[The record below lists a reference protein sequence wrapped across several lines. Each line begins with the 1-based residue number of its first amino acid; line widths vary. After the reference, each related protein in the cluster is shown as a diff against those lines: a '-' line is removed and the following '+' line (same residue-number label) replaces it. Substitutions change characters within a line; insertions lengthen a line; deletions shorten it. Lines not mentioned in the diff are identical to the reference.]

1 MRTNHTWLTHNL
13 RTKATLV
20 LIMLAIGTF
29 TLFAAANTYEV
40 VAKKDLPFSNV
51 IKPIAIT
58 TSPSLDSSY
67 RTAVRSEFV
76 VGSFGIPKKIKL
88 SETKQ
93 HLDIIPAQL
102 SEAGWIASAGLAQTF
117 ITADQEQ
124 KVFGNAV
131 IYLRHNT
138 STTQY
143 LGDVLDGDI
152 INIVTTEGWQ
162 LGYRVASTSPDPSDL
177 TNNRANI
184 SKIVV
189 IMIDDETSA
198 IKSFSAT
205 LAKVGTKI

>member
-1 MRTNHTWLTHNL
+1 MRTNHTLLTHNL
-13 RTKATLV
+13 RTKTTLV

-40 VAKKDLPFSNV
+40 VAKRDLPFSNV
-51 IKPIAIT
+51 IKPITIT
-58 TSPSLDSSY
+58 TSSSLDNNY
-67 RTAVRSEFV
+67 RTAVRSDFV
-76 VGSFGIPKKIKL
+76 VGSFGTPKKIKL

-162 LGYRVASTSPDPSDL
+162 LGYRVVSTSQDPREL
-177 TNNRANI
+177 THSRANI
-184 SKIVV
+184 SKIIV
-189 IMIDDETSA
+189 IMVDDETSA

>member
-1 MRTNHTWLTHNL
+1 MRTNHTLLTHNL
-13 RTKATLV
+13 RTKTTLV

-40 VAKKDLPFSNV
+40 VAKRDLPFSNV
-51 IKPIAIT
+51 IKPITIT
-58 TSPSLDSSY
+58 TSSSLDNNY
-67 RTAVRSEFV
+67 RTAVRSDFV
-76 VGSFGIPKKIKL
+76 VGSFGTPKN
-88 SETKQ
+88 
-93 HLDIIPAQL
+93 IIPAQL

-162 LGYRVASTSPDPSDL
+162 LGYRVVSTSQDPREL
-177 TNNRANI
+177 THSRANI
-184 SKIVV
+184 SKIIV
-189 IMIDDETSA
+189 IMVDDETSA